1 VKGVPGR
8 SPTIEFVSDPSRD
21 IRIGDTERE
30 QALQVLGE
38 HMSAGRIDVEE
49 YGERSARI
57 TTAKTRGE
65 LMALFYDLP
74 DPRPQFAAPMAMFP
88 EPAKVPARTW
98 EGMVVPVVG
107 VAVVILF
114 FAVIKNPL
122 IFLLIPAVAIVW
134 GQWNGRR
141 R

>member
-1 VKGVPGR
+1 M
-8 SPTIEFVSDPSRD
+8 SDPSRD
-21 IRIGDTERE
+21 IRIGDTERQ

-38 HMSAGRIDVEE
+38 HMSAGRIDIEE
-49 YGERSARI
+49 YGDRSAKI

-74 DPRPQFAAPMAMFP
+74 DPRPQFAAPMAMYP
-88 EPAKVPARTW
+88 EPARTPARRW
-98 EGMVVPVVG
+98 EGSVVPVVG
-107 VAVVILF
+107 IAVVLAF
-114 FAVIKNPL
+114 FFVVKNPL
-122 IFLLIPAVAIVW
+122 IFVLIPVVALLW

>member
-1 VKGVPGR
+1 M
-8 SPTIEFVSDPSRD
+8 SDPSRD
-21 IRIGDTERE
+21 IRVGDTERQ

-38 HMSAGRIDVEE
+38 HMSAGRIDIDE
-49 YGERSARI
+49 YGDRSAKI

-74 DPRPQFAAPMAMFP
+74 DPRPQFVAPMAMYP
-88 EPAKVPARTW
+88 EQAKAPARRW
-98 EGMVVPVVG
+98 EGSVVPVVG
-107 VAVVILF
+107 IAVVLAF
-114 FAVIKNPL
+114 FFVVKNPL
-122 IFLLIPAVAIVW
+122 IFVLIPVVALLW

>member
-1 VKGVPGR
+1 M
-8 SPTIEFVSDPSRD
+8 SDPSRD
-21 IRIGDTERE
+21 IRVGDAERQ

-49 YGERSARI
+49 YGERSAKI

-65 LMALFYDLP
+65 LMALFHDLP

-88 EPAKVPARTW
+88 EPPRAPARRW
-98 EGMVVPVVG
+98 ESTFVPVVG
-107 VAVVILF
+107 VLVIVAF
-114 FAVIKNPL
+114 FTLVKNPL
-122 IFLLIPAVAIVW
+122 ILLLIPAVAILW

>member
-1 VKGVPGR
+1 M
-8 SPTIEFVSDPSRD
+8 SDPARD
-21 IRIGDTERE
+21 IRIGDTERQ

-38 HMSAGRIDVEE
+38 HMSAGRIDIEE
-49 YGERSARI
+49 YGERSAKI

-74 DPRPQFAAPMAMFP
+74 DPRPQFATPMTMIP
-88 EPAKVPARTW
+88 EPSMAPARKW
-98 EGMVVPVVG
+98 EGAVVPVVG

-114 FAVIKNPL
+114 FVAVKSPF
-122 IFLLIPAVAIVW
+122 IFLLIPAFALLW

>member
-1 VKGVPGR
+1 M
-8 SPTIEFVSDPSRD
+8 SDPARD
-21 IRIGDTERE
+21 IRIGDTERQ

-38 HMSAGRIDVEE
+38 HMSAGRIDIEE
-49 YGERSARI
+49 YGERSAKI

-65 LMALFYDLP
+65 LIALFYDLP

-88 EPAKVPARTW
+88 EPARAPARKW
-98 EGMVVPVVG
+98 ESAVVPVVG

-114 FAVIKNPL
+114 FVAVKNPL
-122 IFLLIPAVAIVW
+122 IFLLIPAVAILW

>member
-1 VKGVPGR
+1 M
-8 SPTIEFVSDPSRD
+8 SDPSRD

-49 YGERSARI
+49 YGERSAKI

-65 LMALFYDLP
+65 LMALFHDLP

-88 EPAKVPARTW
+88 QQAKAPARTW

>member
-1 VKGVPGR
+1 M
-8 SPTIEFVSDPSRD
+8 TDPSRD
-21 IRIGDTERE
+21 IRIGDTERQ

-38 HMSAGRIDVEE
+38 HMGAGRIDIEE
-49 YGERSARI
+49 YGDRSAKI

-74 DPRPQFAAPMAMFP
+74 DPRPQFASPMAMFP
-88 EPAKVPARTW
+88 EPSRTPARRW
-98 EGMVVPVVG
+98 EGSVVPVVG
-107 VAVVILF
+107 IGVVLVF
-114 FAVIKNPL
+114 FLLVKNPL
-122 IFLLIPAVAIVW
+122 IFLLVPAVAILW

>member
-1 VKGVPGR
+1 M
-8 SPTIEFVSDPSRD
+8 SDPSRD
-21 IRIGDTERE
+21 IRIGDTERS

-38 HMSAGRIDVEE
+38 HMSAGRIDITE
-49 YGERSARI
+49 YGDRSAKI

-65 LMALFYDLP
+65 LMALFHDLP
-74 DPRPQFAAPMAMFP
+74 DPRPQFATPMPMFP
-88 EPAKVPARTW
+88 EPSRPPARRW
-98 EGMVVPVVG
+98 ESAVVPVVG

-114 FAVIKNPL
+114 FAAVRNPL
-122 IFLLIPAVAIVW
+122 IFLLIPAVAILW

>member
-1 VKGVPGR
+1 M
-8 SPTIEFVSDPSRD
+8 SDPSRD
-21 IRIGDTERE
+21 IRIGDTERS

-38 HMSAGRIDVEE
+38 HMSAGRIDITE
-49 YGERSARI
+49 YGDRSAKI

-65 LMALFYDLP
+65 LMALFHDLP
-74 DPRPQFAAPMAMFP
+74 DPRPQFATPMPMFP
-88 EPAKVPARTW
+88 EPSRAPARRW
-98 EGMVVPVVG
+98 EGAVVPIVG

-114 FAVIKNPL
+114 FAVLRNPL
-122 IFLLIPAVAIVW
+122 IFLLIPAVAILW

>member
-1 VKGVPGR
+1 
-8 SPTIEFVSDPSRD
+8 VSDPSRD
-21 IRIGDTERE
+21 IRIGDTERQ

-38 HMSAGRIDVEE
+38 HMSAGRIDIDE

-57 TTAKTRGE
+57 TTAKTRGD

-74 DPRPQFAAPMAMFP
+74 DPRPQFATPMAMFP
-88 EPAKVPARTW
+88 EPSRVPARRW
-98 EGMVVPVVG
+98 EGAVVPVAG
-107 VAVVILF
+107 VAVVLMF
-114 FAVIKNPL
+114 FFLVKSPL
-122 IFLLIPAVAIVW
+122 IFLLIPAVALLW

>member
-1 VKGVPGR
+1 
-8 SPTIEFVSDPSRD
+8 VSDPSRD
-21 IRIGDTERE
+21 IRVGDTERQ

-38 HMSAGRIDVEE
+38 HMSAGRIDIDE
-49 YGERSARI
+49 YGERSAKI
-57 TTAKTRGE
+57 TTAKTRGD

-74 DPRPQFAAPMAMFP
+74 DPRPQFATPVAMYP
-88 EPAKVPARTW
+88 EPSTAPARRWEGAVVPA
-98 EGMVVPVVG
+98 VG
-107 VAVVILF
+107 VAVVIAF
-114 FAVIKNPL
+114 FVLVRNPL

>member
-1 VKGVPGR
+1 M
-8 SPTIEFVSDPSRD
+8 SDPSRD
-21 IRIGDTERE
+21 IRVGDTERQ

-65 LMALFYDLP
+65 LMALFHDLP
-74 DPRPQFAAPMAMFP
+74 DPRPQFVAPVPMFA
-88 EPAKVPARTW
+88 EPAKAPARRW
-98 EGMVVPVVG
+98 EGAVVPVVG
-107 VAVVILF
+107 VAVAIAF
-114 FAVIKNPL
+114 FVLVRNPL
-122 IFLLIPAVAIVW
+122 IFLLIPAFAILW
-134 GQWNGRR
+134 GAWNGRR

>member
-1 VKGVPGR
+1 M
-8 SPTIEFVSDPSRD
+8 SDPSRD
-21 IRIGDTERE
+21 IRIGDTERQ

-38 HMSAGRIDVEE
+38 HMSAGRIDINE
-49 YGERSARI
+49 YGDRSAKI

-74 DPRPQFAAPMAMFP
+74 DPRPQFVAPVPMFN
-88 EPAKVPARTW
+88 EPVRAPARRW
-98 EGMVVPVVG
+98 EGAVIPVVG
-107 VAVVILF
+107 VAVAIVF
-114 FAVIKNPL
+114 FAFVKNPL
-122 IFLLIPAVAIVW
+122 IFLLIPAVAILW

>member
-1 VKGVPGR
+1 
-8 SPTIEFVSDPSRD
+8 VSDPSRD
-21 IRIGDTERE
+21 IRIGDTERQ

-38 HMSAGRIDVEE
+38 HMSAGRIDIEE
-49 YGERSARI
+49 YGERSAKI

-65 LMALFYDLP
+65 LMSLFYDLP

-88 EPAKVPARTW
+88 EPSKAPARTW
-98 EGMVVPVVG
+98 EGAVVPVAG
-107 VAVVILF
+107 VAVVLLF
-114 FAVIKNPL
+114 FFLVKNPL
-122 IFLLIPAVAIVW
+122 IFLLIPAVAILW

>member
-1 VKGVPGR
+1 M
-8 SPTIEFVSDPSRD
+8 SDPSRD
-21 IRIGDTERE
+21 IRIGDTERS

-38 HMSAGRIDVEE
+38 HMSAGRIDIEE
-49 YGERSARI
+49 YGERSAKI

-74 DPRPQFAAPMAMFP
+74 DPRPQFAAPMAMYP
-88 EPAKVPARTW
+88 EPRTPARRW
-98 EGMVVPVVG
+98 EGSVVPVVG
-107 VAVVILF
+107 IAVVLAF
-114 FAVIKNPL
+114 FFVVKNPL
-122 IFLLIPAVAIVW
+122 IFVLIPAVAILW

>member
-1 VKGVPGR
+1 M
-8 SPTIEFVSDPSRD
+8 SDPSRD
-21 IRIGDTERE
+21 IRVGDTERQ

-49 YGERSARI
+49 YGERSAKI
-57 TTAKTRGE
+57 TVAKTRGD
-65 LMALFYDLP
+65 LMALFHDLP
-74 DPRPQFAAPMAMFP
+74 DPRPQFVVPMTMYP
-88 EPAKVPARTW
+88 EPSRAPARKW
-98 EGMVVPVVG
+98 EGAVVPVVG
-107 VAVVILF
+107 VAVAILF
-114 FAVIKNPL
+114 FAVVKNPL

>member
-1 VKGVPGR
+1 M
-8 SPTIEFVSDPSRD
+8 SDPSRD
-21 IRIGDTERE
+21 IRIGDTERQ

-38 HMSAGRIDVEE
+38 HMSAGRIDIDE
-49 YGERSARI
+49 YGERSAKI

-74 DPRPQFAAPMAMFP
+74 DPRPQFAAPMAMYP
-88 EPAKVPARTW
+88 EPPRTPARRW
-98 EGMVVPVVG
+98 EGSIVPVVG
-107 VAVVILF
+107 IAVVLAF
-114 FAVIKNPL
+114 FFVVKNPL
-122 IFLLIPAVAIVW
+122 IFVLIPVVALLW